1 MGLGVLCLVQLIYQQ
16 MEGQGGQA
24 EAVALEHVVAQQ
36 RNALAEAKV
45 WVLHIYVFS
54 FPGVW
59 SIILPL
65 SPCLW
70 PKTVSFLDVATGAC
84 DY

>member
-1 MGLGVLCLVQLIYQQ
+1 

-45 WVLHIYVFS
+45 WVLHIYLFS

-59 SIILPL
+59 SIVPAIVSL
-65 SPCLW
+65 SL
-70 PKTVSFLDVATGAC
+70 ATNSELFGC
-84 DY
+84 CYWST

>member
-1 MGLGVLCLVQLIYQQ
+1 MLCLVQLIYQQ

-45 WVLHIYVFS
+45 WVLHIYLFS

-70 PKTVSFLDVATGAC
+70 PQTVSFLDIATGAC

>member
-1 MGLGVLCLVQLIYQQ
+1 

-45 WVLHIYVFS
+45 WVLHIYLFL
-54 FPGVW
+54 FPGV
-59 SIILPL
+59 
-65 SPCLW
+65 
-70 PKTVSFLDVATGAC
+70 
-84 DY
+84 